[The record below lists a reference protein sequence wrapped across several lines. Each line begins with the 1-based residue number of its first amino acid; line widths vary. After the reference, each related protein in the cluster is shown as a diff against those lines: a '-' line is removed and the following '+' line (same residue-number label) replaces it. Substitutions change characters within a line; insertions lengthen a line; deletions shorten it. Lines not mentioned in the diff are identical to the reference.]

1 MYSSSRVLAAS
12 AISVSSSNAEK
23 DTKDLEASLNH
34 LLHLHNHNSLSPR
47 HDAEKAKK
55 DAIMKAERV
64 SELLVEAVNGGV
76 QDSFI
81 NQERIEFEIR
91 NMASTITN
99 FMKQTDQWF
108 ASTHALNTAVKEI
121 GDFENWMKVMEYEC
135 KSITAAIKNIHQE

>member
-1 MYSSSRVLAAS
+1 MMYSSSRVLAAS

-47 HDAEKAKK
+47 HRAEKAKN

-64 SELLVEAVNGGV
+64 SELLVESVNGEV

-81 NQERIEFEIR
+81 NQERIEYEIR
-91 NMASTITN
+91 TLASTITN

-108 ASTHALNTAVKEI
+108 ASTHALNTAVKI
-121 GDFENWMKVMEYEC
+121 F
-135 KSITAAIKNIHQE
+135 I